1 MKSEE
6 VKMRSVTIEY
16 LSDHK
21 AIRVDAYG
29 ADGGGRYIG
38 IATGKAAATL
48 LSGVTTRLSAALPD
62 KPVPLIVVG
71 FKIANDQTASS

>member
-62 KPVPLIVVG
+62 KPVP